1 MKKIYLT
8 LGLGVLFL
16 GANAQQAQKKSVLKK
31 STVNSSLSSKHNGNN
46 AVNTLTCDTV
56 TTITATSTLSVYTVP
71 SSTALPDG
79 GYVAGNN
86 GYGDD
91 QKATFIPGAM
101 VPANGSITGVI
112 AIFFK
117 ETPSSGT
124 VTAIGTHGTSTISV
138 TILNGDTTTGPSG
151 AALGTSTLNL
161 STLATMTAS
170 TAEIPYLFTFGTP
183 VAAPAA
189 GFFTSL
195 TLPTV
200 TGDTAAL
207 WMTAPVAGVGNYAW
221 DHNPGNSGTG
231 WLDFSVPADW
241 ATSTSL
247 ALFPIICYQPAGIK
261 TNVLEK
267 SIAYFPNPT
276 NGEFNF
282 AVALPEA
289 TNLTISI
296 TNMLGQ
302 TVFSKVENNISNSV
316 IRYDLSS
323 IGKGV
328 YFANITDSKNN
339 TVTKKVIVQ

>member
-117 ETPSSGT
+117 
-124 VTAIGTHGTSTISV
+124 
-138 TILNGDTTTGPSG
+138 
-151 AALGTSTLNL
+151 
-161 STLATMTAS
+161 
-170 TAEIPYLFTFGTP
+170 
-183 VAAPAA
+183 
-189 GFFTSL
+189 
-195 TLPTV
+195 
-200 TGDTAAL
+200 
-207 WMTAPVAGVGNYAW
+207 
-221 DHNPGNSGTG
+221 
-231 WLDFSVPADW
+231 
-241 ATSTSL
+241 
-247 ALFPIICYQPAGIK
+247 
-261 TNVLEK
+261 
-267 SIAYFPNPT
+267 
-276 NGEFNF
+276 
-282 AVALPEA
+282 
-289 TNLTISI
+289 
-296 TNMLGQ
+296 
-302 TVFSKVENNISNSV
+302 
-316 IRYDLSS
+316 DL
-323 IGKGV
+323 
-328 YFANITDSKNN
+328 
-339 TVTKKVIVQ
+339 